1 MAVDPAPM
9 DAAAA
14 VFDFRMSVVVLAGT
28 PEFRSCAVVAALAGV
43 VRGFSGFG
51 AALVLTPLLSLVL
64 GTRDAVATTILLT
77 GLTALQQVPAAWPE
91 GDWRRVSLLAAA
103 AIVAMPLGTWALLA
117 LDAETMRRAVAVVVI
132 GFTCL
137 LASGWRYR
145 GPTPLPA
152 TLAVGAA
159 SGVLTGAAGIGGPPV
174 VVWLLAGQTDARRAR
189 ANFILFFGATLGV
202 APIALLSAGLVDWTT
217 AGRALC
223 LAPVF
228 MAGTWVGGRLSGR
241 ASDRAFRWAAL
252 AILFAGGIA
261 ALAA

>member
-1 MAVDPAPM
+1 MAADSVPIGAATAVPDPWM
-9 DAAAA
+9 NVVA
-14 VFDFRMSVVVLAGT
+14 VMGT
-28 PEFRSCAVVAALAGV
+28 PGFWPCAAVAALAGL

-64 GTRDAVATTILLT
+64 GTRDAAATTILLT
-77 GLTALQQVPAAWPE
+77 GLTALQQVPTAWPV

-103 AIVAMPLGTWALLA
+103 AIVAMPFGTWALLG
-117 LDAETMRRAVAVVVI
+117 LDAETLRRAVAVVVI

-174 VVWLLAGQTDARRAR
+174 VVWLLAGDTDARRAR

-202 APIALLSAGLVDWTT
+202 APIALLWAGLVDGTI
-217 AGRALC
+217 AGRALW

-228 MAGTWVGGRLSGR
+228 MAGTWAGGRLSGR